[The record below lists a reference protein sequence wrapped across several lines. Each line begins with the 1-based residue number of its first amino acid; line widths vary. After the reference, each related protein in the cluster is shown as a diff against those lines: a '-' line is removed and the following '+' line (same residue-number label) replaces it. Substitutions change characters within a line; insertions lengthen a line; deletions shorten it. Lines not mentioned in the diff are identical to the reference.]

1 MLSTSDQNLSRL
13 SLTIRGAVQGVGF
26 RPFVYRLA
34 TQLNLKGW
42 VNNSV
47 GGVFI
52 EVEGCSESLERFQ
65 QRLQIEKPPI
75 SHIHSLEAVWLPLAG
90 YSHFEIRA
98 SQSTIQGAKSAIV
111 LPDLATCP
119 QCLQDIFDPHNRRFR
134 YPFTNCTNCG
144 PRYSIIKTLP
154 YDRENT
160 TMAAFPMCPN
170 CDREYHHP
178 GDRRFH
184 AQPNACPVCGPILE
198 LWNHQGQVLANRH
211 HALLQAA
218 AAMGRGQIVAMKG
231 LGGFQLLVD
240 ATNAAAV
247 EQLRVRKHR
256 PHKPFAVMYRSIQQI
271 AQVCDISAAE
281 EQWLRS
287 PQAPIVLLSRL
298 PGASALADNVA
309 PGNPNLGVMLPYTP
323 LHHLLMAELDF
334 PIVATSGNFSNEPIC
349 TDQTE
354 ALHRLGKIADI
365 FLVHNRPIARPV
377 DDSVVRSVL
386 GEQMVIRRARGYA
399 PLPVTILDRDSHHT
413 TPDSILSQSISN
425 CQYPYILA
433 VGGHLKN
440 TIAIA
445 VEKQVFI
452 SQYIGNL
459 QSPQA
464 FQAFKEA
471 INSLSNIYDF
481 KPDVIACDAHPDY
494 ISTQFAYQLAA
505 DIWQQEKR
513 QVPVIP
519 VQHHYAHVLA
529 VMAEHQLSFPVLG
542 VAWDGTGYGLDETI
556 WGGEF
561 LLINKIGFQRV
572 GHWRNFP
579 LPGGDKAV
587 LEPRRLGLGL
597 LYELWGEQ
605 LWDYLNKQK
614 ISLGNFP
621 QLKLILQMLN
631 RKVNTPRTSSV
642 GRLFDAIAFLV
653 GHRDNISFEGQAAM
667 DLEFAIG
674 DVITDEHYPINLH
687 QSSGKIILD
696 WEPMVKQVLKDFNNH
711 VPVSLISAKFHNTL
725 IEGIIMVSQKFP
737 EVPLVLTGG
746 CFQNRYLLEKT
757 IQRLTSEGIIHY
769 WSKQVPTNDGG
780 LALGQVMAIIIN
792 NLIIN

>member
-52 EVEGCSESLERFQ
+52 EVEGVSESLERFQ

-75 SHIHSLEAVWLPLAG
+75 SHIHSLEAVWLPLVG

-98 SQSTIQGAKSAIV
+98 SQSTLQGAKSAIV

-160 TMAAFPMCPN
+160 TMAAFQMCPN

-218 AAMGRGQIVAMKG
+218 AAIGRGQIVAIKG

-247 EQLRVRKHR
+247 EQLRIRKHR

-271 AQVCDISAAE
+271 SQVCDISAAE

-287 PQAPIVLLSRL
+287 PQAPIVLLSRRRGVS
-298 PGASALADNVA
+298 PVADNVA

-323 LHHLLMAELDF
+323 LHHLLMAEFDF

-349 TDQTE
+349 TDETE
-354 ALHRLGKIADI
+354 ALQRLGKIADI

-386 GEQMVIRRARGYA
+386 GEQIVIRRARGYA
-399 PLPVTILDRDSHHT
+399 PLPVTILDTNSHNT
-413 TPDSILSQSISN
+413 TLNSSLSQTISN
-425 CQYPYILA
+425 CQYPFILA

-494 ISTQFAYQLAA
+494 LSTQFAYQLAA
-505 DIWQQEKR
+505 EIFQKEKR

-529 VMAEHQLSFPVLG
+529 VMAEHKLSFPVLG

-572 GHWRNFP
+572 GHWRTFP

-605 LWDYLNKQK
+605 LSEYGDDQK
-614 ISLGNFP
+614 ISFGNFP

-653 GHRDNISFEGQAAM
+653 GHGENISFEGQAAM
-667 DLEFAIG
+667 GLELAIG
-674 DVITDEHYPINLH
+674 DLITDDYYPINCC

-696 WEPMVKQVLKDFNNH
+696 WEPMVKQIIKDFYNH

-725 IEGIIMVSQKFP
+725 VEGIIMVSQNFP

-746 CFQNRYLLEKT
+746 CFQNRYLLEKA

-769 WSKQVPTNDGG
+769 WSKQIPTNDGG
-780 LALGQVMAIIIN
+780 LALGQVMAIIMN
-792 NLIIN
+792 HPPSN